1 MTLSKQMRAYFI
13 VLFIVSIYVINK
25 LIFDEWNKS
34 PFFLATLTGWLGIL
48 AVLYPAIRHSMN
60 KNVGIFERI
69 LIALGLLLSISSLI
83 ILVFLTLMAI
93 MNT

>member
-60 KNVGIFERI
+60 NKMRKVERF
-69 LIALGLLLSISSLI
+69 LIAFGVSLSISSLI
-83 ILVFLTLMAI
+83 ILAFLTLKAI
-93 MNT
+93 VNT